1 MMKRLK
7 ESKWVYILTSVLIAF
22 IFWLYVRVAVDPTQ
36 TDIIRNVRVELS
48 GVNILT
54 GQNLAVAELSDR
66 TVDLRVRA
74 PSSVLDD
81 LIRYRQNL
89 YVSLDVSRC
98 TEGENRLTVRE
109 VWPNNIVKIED
120 ATVLSRDPDNII
132 VTVERLYA
140 RSFSLEF
147 QLNGRVAKGYQMG
160 TPVIEP
166 ATVSVSGPVEQV
178 NRISKVVAILEDSN
192 LSERYTGDLP
202 LTLLDQEGNPLTD
215 LEVTL
220 SAETAYVVVPVVV
233 AKEVELK
240 VNVEP
245 GGGAAEE
252 DAVVRVEPEKI
263 VVSGAEVDL
272 DALTE
277 IFVGSVN
284 LSNVVRTNTFTFPID
299 LDPSL
304 ENVSGITSAQV
315 TVTVEGLDTK
325 VFEVSNI
332 RTTTPPGG
340 MTAEVVTQ
348 SLSVTVRG
356 REEELANI
364 DVSQIRVVADLTR
377 TTTLGT
383 SRVPARVYLD
393 GINTVGV
400 IGDYTVVVDLND

>member
-1 MMKRLK
+1 MIKRLK
-7 ESKWVYILTSVLIAF
+7 ESKWVYILTSVFIAS

-36 TDIIRNVRVELS
+36 TEVIRNVRVELS

-74 PSSVLDD
+74 PSSVLDN

-98 TEGENRLTVRE
+98 GEGENRLTIRE
-109 VWPNNIVKIED
+109 VWPNNIVNIEE
-120 ATVLSRDPDNII
+120 ATVLSRDPENIT

-140 RSFSLEF
+140 RSFPVEF
-147 QLNGRVAKGYQMG
+147 QLDGRVARGYQMG

-178 NRISKVVAILEDSN
+178 NRVAKVVAVLEDSN

-202 LTLLDQEGNPLTD
+202 LTLLDQGGQPLSD
-215 LEVTL
+215 LEVTIN
-220 SAETAYVVVPVVV
+220 AETAYVVVPVVV
-233 AKEVELK
+233 TKEVELK
-240 VNVEP
+240 VNVLP
-245 GGGAAEE
+245 GGGAGAG
-252 DAVVRVEPEKI
+252 DATVRVEPERI
-263 VVSGAEVDL
+263 VVSGSEADL

-277 IFVGSVN
+277 ISLGSVN
-284 LSNVVRTNTFTFPID
+284 LSNVVGTNTFDFPID

-304 ENVSGITSAQV
+304 ENVSGIATAQV

-325 VFEVSNI
+325 VFDVRNI
-332 RTTTPPGG
+332 RTTTPTGG
-340 MTAEVVTQ
+340 YTAEVVTQ
-348 SLSVTVRG
+348 SLPVTVRG
-356 REEELANI
+356 KAEDLENI
-364 DVSQIRVVADLTR
+364 DVSQIMVVADLSGV
-377 TTTLGT
+377 TTLGS
-383 SRVPARVYLD
+383 SRVPARVYLN
-393 GINTVGV
+393 GTNTVGV